1 MKGIVNMSPQDH
13 VGLGFD
19 APVMAQIVEGKWR
32 LAK

>member
-1 MKGIVNMSPQDH
+1 MSAQDH

-19 APVMAQIVEGKWR
+19 APVMAQIADGKWH